1 MGPDTTKTDADQIQW
16 LDITEAR
23 RQTLLAVDNF
33 ARQAVEGGDTKGPPV
48 LTLKISPGVGKT
60 QAMLNVLAKRGADLL
75 AEGNVLVF
83 TPTLD
88 LADQACRDL
97 KALAPQLPADVYR
110 GRLAARPGASAGE
123 TMCAR
128 PELIRLLQGRVP
140 SITEAACR
148 KERGDKKPVIA
159 ACHDGCP
166 YMAQLRQDEHQVVF
180 LAHAL
185 LRDHLPIRGPVSLV
199 VIDEQIWSSRAE
211 RDALPFDVLDAAPV
225 ADFEPED
232 RLTFDRM
239 TSALRRVFREGGALA
254 AAMAE
259 AGVTPEQM
267 MAFGKAELAAL
278 PRLVLNPAVPQAEAL
293 ERAQGF
299 DKGPRRHLKIRA
311 EILQTLA
318 DNGFAS
324 LERVRLAQ
332 ETVDGLP
339 RDVLLHHR
347 FSELP
352 RHAPTL
358 LLDADAD
365 PLITERLFPGAES
378 RRIDVKPDA
387 EIIQILDRTMS
398 PTSLLQGYGED
409 AGANARQLRDEVA
422 KVIRREADRSDGKT
436 LLVAPNSVLQALRE
450 DDGVAEDA
458 ELLGT
463 TARHY
468 GPKLQGVNTYRH
480 YSTAILL
487 GRIQPSVDDVE
498 DLARSLFGDRGDSL
512 KLIEGS
518 RAFAERGAEYLM
530 ADGTRINGRCWQHPD
545 PRANALLRQIRE
557 ASLLQALAR
566 LRLTDPSGPKHVIV
580 ATNVPLPGFPVTR
593 LTTWQAFRDD
603 VPEGVEHPVAYKRL
617 RDALQAAEECRGF
630 RLSNQGL
637 VADLCHAFPK
647 EFHARQFRRNLTTD
661 SLKALLEYIGHQLG
675 RAVRFVELK
684 RPGAGGKSTTAV
696 LFDDADAR
704 VLWPELVVDDREAD
718 APLTPLLAAA

>member
-23 RQTLLAVDNF
+23 RQTLVAVDNF
-33 ARQAVEGGDTKGPPV
+33 ARQAVEGGDTKVPPV

-97 KALAPQLPADVYR
+97 KELAPQLPADVYR

-123 TMCAR
+123 SMCAR

-166 YMAQLRQDEHQVVF
+166 YMAQLRQDEHRVVF

-239 TSALRRVFREGGALA
+239 TSALRRALREGGALA
-254 AAMAE
+254 AAMAG

-267 MAFGKAELAAL
+267 MAFAEAELAAL
-278 PRLVLNPAVPQAEAL
+278 PRLVLNPAVPQAKAL
-293 ERAQGF
+293 ERARGF

-339 RDVLLHHR
+339 RDVLLYHR

-365 PLITERLFPGAES
+365 PAITERLFPGAEF

-422 KVIRREADRSDGKT
+422 KVIRRESDRTDGKT
-436 LLVAPNSVLQALRE
+436 LLVAPKSVLQALRE
-450 DDGVAEDA
+450 DDSVAEEA

-480 YSTAILL
+480 YSTAILV

-518 RAFAERGAEYLM
+518 SAFTEIEAEHLM

-630 RLSNQGL
+630 RLSNRGL
-637 VADLCHAFPK
+637 VADLRHAFPR
-647 EFHARQFRRNLTTD
+647 EQCARQFRRNLTTD

-684 RPGAGGKSTTAV
+684 LPGAGGKSTTAV
-696 LFDDADAR
+696 LFDDADPHM
-704 VLWPELVVDDREAD
+704 LWPELVVDDREAD
-718 APLTPLLAAA
+718 APLTPLLAAV